1 MAIPH
6 LSATVAMQRGQP
18 ERTATTRSDQT
29 AETLDRRYTERP
41 SRAGQYSIEPT
52 SFSWSGGGDQV
63 PGRLTPTTVP
73 QLTAFRRTTD
83 PVLGASIIMPLPT

>member
-1 MAIPH
+1 
-6 LSATVAMQRGQP
+6 MQRGQP

-52 SFSWSGGGDQV
+52 SVSALDQV

-73 QLTAFRRTTD
+73 QLTAFRRTTE